1 MHFVV
6 LLVKGDSA
14 FEMQLNSFFEYLTNH
29 TKHAAAFYDE
39 TN

>member
-14 FEMQLNSFFEYLTNH
+14 FSNH